1 MRTQKIVLAS
11 NNPGKLNEFAHL
23 SQALHW
29 ELIPQNH
36 FSIAE
41 IPETAN
47 TFVENALIK
56 ARHAAHHAK
65 LPALSDDS
73 GLIVDALNGEPGV
86 YSARY
91 AGEKASAQACI
102 QKLLTNL
109 ENVPEEKRS
118 ARFICVLVYMR
129 HANDPLPIIAQGVWE
144 GKILLKPQGENG
156 FGYDP
161 VFYVPTHRCSAA
173 ELNKEE
179 KNRLSHRAHAM
190 ELIYKLIPQ

>member
-1 MRTQKIVLAS
+1 MQKIVLAS
-11 NNPGKLNEFAHL
+11 NNPGKLNEFAYL
-23 SQALHW
+23 SQTLHW

-47 TFVENALIK
+47 TFVENAFIK
-56 ARHAAHHAK
+56 ARHAAYHAK

-91 AGEKASAQACI
+91 AGEKASAKACI
-102 QKLLTNL
+102 EKLLINL
-109 ENVPEEKRS
+109 QDVPEEKRT
-118 ARFICVLVYMR
+118 ARFVCVLVYMR
-129 HANDPLPIIAQGVWE
+129 HADDPLPIIAQGVWE
-144 GKILLKPQGENG
+144 GKILFKLQGENG

-161 VFYVPTHRCSAA
+161 IFYVPTHHCSAA
-173 ELNKEE
+173 ELNTEE
-179 KNRLSHRAHAM
+179 KNRLSHRARAM
-190 ELIYKLIPQ
+190 ESICKLIPR